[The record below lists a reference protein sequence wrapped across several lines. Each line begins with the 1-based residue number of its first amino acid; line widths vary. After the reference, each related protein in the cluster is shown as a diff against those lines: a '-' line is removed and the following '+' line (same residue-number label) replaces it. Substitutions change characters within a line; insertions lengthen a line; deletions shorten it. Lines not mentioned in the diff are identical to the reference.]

1 MGHVYFTYMNGS
13 FFMVHVG
20 KYTIVPWIPWT
31 MLVGSRLFFL
41 SKWYLFRWHVKTCL
55 GTKEVGWRCASIE
68 HRWHSIFCEYIETKQ
83 TNMTKKLK
91 TKRSNIVMK
100 LLWFSS
106 FSTYLHIGSSWHSCL
121 TSQAAWLWLWDC
133 RWTQLQ
139 SIRLPVCFIRDS
151 KKWDLCHHLWPYW
164 LLGIYL
170 RYAPQY
176 WLVRRVHFWMVTKP
190 VEKSLLPQTSR
201 E

>member
-41 SKWYLFRWHVKTCL
+41 SNWYLFRWHVKTCL

-91 TKRSNIVMK
+91 KNEAISLWSCCGF
-100 LLWFSS
+100 LLSRPICILVLPGTLAS
-106 FSTYLHIGSSWHSCL
+106 LHKPPGSGFEIADEPSCKASD
-121 TSQAAWLWLWDC
+121 SQFA
-133 RWTQLQ
+133 
-139 SIRLPVCFIRDS
+139 S
-151 KKWDLCHHLWPYW
+151 
-164 LLGIYL
+164 
-170 RYAPQY
+170 
-176 WLVRRVHFWMVTKP
+176 
-190 VEKSLLPQTSR
+190 
-201 E
+201 